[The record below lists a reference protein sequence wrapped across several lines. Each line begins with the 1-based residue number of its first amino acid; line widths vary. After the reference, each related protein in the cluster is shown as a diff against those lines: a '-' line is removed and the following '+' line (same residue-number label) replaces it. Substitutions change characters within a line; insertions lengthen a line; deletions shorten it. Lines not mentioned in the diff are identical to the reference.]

1 MLHIILSKGPQQT
14 TCSFLK
20 RKEKLKTF
28 FLVKK
33 NWETVKLSE
42 STIGTT
48 LWRSAT
54 VGPRGA
60 AGIWT
65 LCQLVFKNVLWRLY
79 NPYPGLGTVLKILP
93 IPSPLNSSLR
103 RHREYSGPSL
113 LEIVAPLKIKI
124 FLKMLNFNRAKT
136 FRLSKNT
143 KMRTLWW

>member
-1 MLHIILSKGPQQT
+1 M
-14 TCSFLK
+14 
-20 RKEKLKTF
+20 
-28 FLVKK
+28 
-33 NWETVKLSE
+33 
-42 STIGTT
+42 
-48 LWRSAT
+48 
-54 VGPRGA
+54 
-60 AGIWT
+60 
-65 LCQLVFKNVLWRLY
+65 Y

-143 KMRTLWW
+143 KMRTL